1 MDGQAMSLGQPC
13 ISMGQPSIPL
23 RRPVLPL
30 SLRLKGGMP
39 EPVSLG
45 TGHKHWFPLKK
56 VKEER
61 VSRMKGGTGDSSQLK
76 QSANSSVKWKRL
88 SLYIH
93 AHQLQSLLVMAT
105 VFYTLNRIFFGL
117 LSVFSGIS
125 DLKRRNLFASCCVS
139 MFHSITVSLLS
150 FHELRGR
157 GWKLLGWTGL

>member
-39 EPVSLG
+39 EHVSLG
-45 TGHKHWFPLKK
+45 ADHKHWFPLKK
-56 VKEER
+56 EKEG
-61 VSRMKGGTGDSSQLK
+61 SRMQGGTGDSSQLK

-93 AHQLQSLLVMAT
+93 AHQLQSLLVMTT

-125 DLKRRNLFASCCVS
+125 DLKRRNLFASCLVS
-139 MFHSITVSLLS
+139 MFHSITVCLLS